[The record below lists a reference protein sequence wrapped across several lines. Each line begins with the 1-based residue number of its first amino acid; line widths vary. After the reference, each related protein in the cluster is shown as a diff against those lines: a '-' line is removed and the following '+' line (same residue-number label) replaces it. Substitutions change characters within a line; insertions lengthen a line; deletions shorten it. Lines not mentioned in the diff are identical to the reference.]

1 MQDVYIQ
8 QPMNRWSN
16 DRIQPGPVGSVG
28 DANVTVRLKHSA
40 PDLPIRWDPW
50 TFGRNAPYL
59 GQNVQDGQWESFEDG
74 GGPPR
79 LTDTRWGA
87 RTGFKTNV
95 GWRIEDI
102 TEPDKLVRSVARL
115 TCLQVE
121 PFVSSLGDYTWRDR
135 VATTYEARRSGGNF
149 LPLPGGYQLSPGE
162 ISRGG
167 QTPRVTDIVPG
178 DVPLVQQPLFASQSY
193 AGETV
198 GRSRREGISNQGL
211 GKGGGV
217 AGGMPGLGR
226 PNRAGYSNQ
235 GFQAFE

>member
-1 MQDVYIQ
+1 MQDVSIQ
-8 QPMNRWSN
+8 QPMNRWSH

-28 DANVTVRLKHSA
+28 DVIPTVRLKHSA

-79 LTDTRWGA
+79 VSDTRWGA
-87 RTGFKTNV
+87 RTGFRTNV

-102 TEPDKLVRSVARL
+102 TDPDKL
-115 TCLQVE
+115 VE
-121 PFVSSLGDYTWRDR
+121 PFVSSLGDYSWRNR
-135 VATTYEARRSGGNF
+135 VAMTYEARRSGANF
-149 LPLPGGYQLSPGE
+149 LPLPGGYSLSPGE

-167 QTPRVTDIVPG
+167 QVPRVTDVVPG
-178 DVPLVQQPLFASQSY
+178 DVPLVQQPLFASGSQLD
-193 AGETV
+193 AVV
-198 GRSRREGISNQGL
+198 GRSKREGISNQGL

-217 AGGMPGLGR
+217 GGGMPGLGR
-226 PNRAGYSNQ
+226 RNRAGHSSQ